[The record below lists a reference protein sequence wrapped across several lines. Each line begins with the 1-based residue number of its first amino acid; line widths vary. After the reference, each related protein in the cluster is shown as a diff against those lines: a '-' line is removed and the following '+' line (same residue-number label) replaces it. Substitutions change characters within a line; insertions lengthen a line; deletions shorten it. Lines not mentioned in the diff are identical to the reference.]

1 MKAKSKAVAAVLLK
15 TVLPLVVGI
24 VLLVGVIA
32 LLAGV
37 FVDKIQ
43 PGEAVAAERVM
54 APAEP
59 GRRDVVHEVRKEY
72 VEEAVGT
79 LKAASRTEISARV
92 LATINKIYVNAGTP
106 VQQGANLIEL
116 DPRQLETQLSQASA
130 GLVGAEAA
138 ASEAQSDYDRSLKM
152 VARNLISQQEMD
164 GATRKRDVTRA
175 ELDHARQAKTE
186 AEVMLSYST
195 IKAPKAGMIVDKLA
209 QEGDTARPGV
219 PLLVLYDPAS
229 LRLEAPVMED
239 LAIKLKLGQPL
250 TVRIDATGSDVRAE
264 VDEIVPQAEAASR
277 SFLVKV
283 KLPRLPQLKEGMYG
297 RLLVP
302 AGVRKHLCLATAA
315 IDTIGQLEFV
325 WVIRPDDSME
335 RRFIKTGRLGMPGRI
350 EVLSGLKAGEEV
362 LLLHKPAEKP
372 LEKPAEKPLE
382 KPDPHHSMN
391 DTTF

>member
-1 MKAKSKAVAAVLLK
+1 MNAKTKAVVAVLLK
-15 TVLPLVVGI
+15 TVLPLVVGM

-32 LLAGV
+32 VLAGV
-37 FVDKIQ
+37 FINKIQ
-43 PGEAVAAERVM
+43 PGEAVAGERVV
-54 APAEP
+54 APKDSS
-59 GRRDVVHEVRKEY
+59 RRDIVHEVRKEY

-79 LKAASRTEISARV
+79 LRAASRTEISSRM

-106 VQQGANLIEL
+106 VQEGDKLIDL
-116 DPRQLETQLSQASA
+116 DPRQFQTQLSQASA
-130 GLVGAEAA
+130 ALVAAEAA
-138 ASEAQSDYDRSLKM
+138 ASEAQSEYDRAVKM
-152 VARNLISQQEMD
+152 IQRNLISQQEMD
-164 GATRKRDVTRA
+164 AATGRRDVTRA

-186 AEVMLSYST
+186 ADVMLSYCT
-195 IKAPKAGMIVDKLA
+195 IKAPKTGMIVDKLA
-209 QEGDTARPGV
+209 QEGDTAQPGV

-239 LAIKLKLGQPL
+239 LAIKLEVGQAL
-250 TVRIDATGSDVRAE
+250 TVHIDAIDSDVSAE

-283 KLPRLPQLKEGMYG
+283 KVPRSPELKEGMYG

-302 AGVRKHLCLATAA
+302 AGERRHLCLNTAA

-325 WVIRPDDSME
+325 WVIHSDDTME

-362 LLLHKPAEKP
+362 LLLRKPGEKP
-372 LEKPAEKPLE
+372 VEKP
-382 KPDPHHSMN
+382 
-391 DTTF
+391 